1 MAKRPSYEELE
12 QRVRDLEVESAKG
25 KRAEEALRQTEER
38 YRSLVEDSFD
48 GIFIQEGSKII
59 YVNQRLNEMLGYRE
73 GELEGQDHWIDYHPA
88 YQTLTRER
96 AQARMRGEEPPPQYE
111 VTLQRKD
118 GAFFEGEIF
127 ARAILLGSKPG
138 VQVWIRDITHRKR
151 AEEALRESE
160 ENAKRTAQVNSTMAE
175 IGRII
180 SSTLSI
186 EDVYGQFA
194 VEAKKILPFDR
205 IAIGLISHEQGT
217 YRFAYTSGIEIPDR
231 YKGYTVHLSGLVREV
246 IAARS
251 GLLLQLEKEEDF
263 VEDYP
268 ELLIPYQAGVRSVMA
283 APLISRDQVVGVL
296 YLASLGSKA
305 YKEKD
310 LKLVDEVATQI
321 AGAIANAQLYA
332 QLKQT
337 EETLREGEKRYRDL
351 YDEAPVGY
359 HTLDNQGRVTSIN
372 RQERT
377 MLGYSAE
384 EMLGKPIW
392 NFIVDKEAR
401 EAQEIIR
408 ARLRGILPPSK
419 GLERNFRRKDG
430 TSVPVLI
437 DDRLLTDTDGRILG
451 IRTTVRDNT
460 DRKRAEEEKEKLQAQ
475 LNQAQKMESV
485 GRLAGGIA
493 HDFNNMLG
501 IIVGNAE
508 LAMLQVNPAGPHF
521 NNIQEILKASQ
532 RSANLVRQLLAFA
545 RKQTVSPKVLDLNDT
560 VLGMLKMLRRLIGE
574 DIDLAWVPG
583 LDLWPVKIDPSQ
595 IDQILANL
603 AVNARDAIAGVGRLT
618 IETTNVVFEESYCAD
633 NPGPTPGEY
642 VLLTVHDEG
651 AGMSKEALEHLFEP
665 FFTTKEVGKG
675 TGLGLATVY
684 GIVKQNDGF
693 INVYSEPGEGT
704 TFRIY
709 LPRYFEA
716 GDMEVSASPAEVE
729 LPKGTETVLIVEDE
743 VGILY
748 TTRELLQTLGYT
760 ALTARTVTEAMR
772 GAEEYGGEI
781 HLLITDVVM
790 PEMNGRE
797 LAERLI
803 SMRPRMK
810 TLFMSG
816 YSADVIAHRGV
827 LDPHV
832 HFIEKPFSAKALA
845 AKLREVLAANS
856 LTKTD

>member
-1 MAKRPSYEELE
+1 MSKKPSYEELE
-12 QRVRDLEVESAKG
+12 QRVGDLEVESAKG

-59 YVNQRLNEMLGYRE
+59 YVNQRLNEMLGYLE
-73 GELEGQDHWIDYHPA
+73 GELEGQDHWVVYHPA
-88 YQTLTRER
+88 YQILTRER
-96 AQARMRGEEPPPQYE
+96 AKARMRGEEPPPQYE

-118 GAFFEGEIF
+118 GTFFEGEIF
-127 ARAILLGSKPG
+127 ARAILLGSNPG

-186 EDVYGQFA
+186 EDVYEQFA
-194 VEAKKILPFDR
+194 VEAKKIIPFDR
-205 IAIGLISHEQGT
+205 IAIGLIDQEQGT

-231 YKGYTVHLSGLVREV
+231 YKGYTGHLSGIVREV
-246 IAARS
+246 IGTRS
-251 GLLLQLEKEEDF
+251 GLLFQLEKEEGF

-268 ELLIPYQAGVRSVMA
+268 ELLIPYQTGVRSVMA
-283 APLISRDQVVGVL
+283 APLIARDQVVGVL
-296 YLASLGSKA
+296 YLASLSSKA
-305 YKEKD
+305 YTEKD

-359 HTLDNQGRVTSIN
+359 HTLDNQGRITGVN
-372 RQERT
+372 RQERL

-384 EMLGKPIW
+384 EMLGQPVW
-392 NFIVDKEAR
+392 NFVSDE
-401 EAQEIIR
+401 EAQVSKEMLL
-408 ARLRGILPPSK
+408 AKLAGLQPPSK
-419 GLERNFRRKDG
+419 GLERDYKRKDG
-430 TSVPVLI
+430 TSIPVLV
-437 DDRLLTDTDGRILG
+437 DDRLLKDDDGRIIG
-451 IRTTVRDNT
+451 IRTTITDNT

-508 LAMLQVNPAGPHF
+508 LAMLQVDPAEPHF

-574 DIDLAWVPG
+574 DINLAWVPG

-618 IETTNVVFEESYCAD
+618 IETKNVVFDESYCAD
-633 NPGPTPGEY
+633 NPGFTPGEY

-651 AGMSKEALEHLFEP
+651 AGMSEEALEHLFEP

-693 INVYSEPGEGT
+693 INVYSQPGKGT
-704 TFRIY
+704 TFKIY
-709 LPRYFEA
+709 LPSYFEA
-716 GDMEVSASPAEVE
+716 GVMEVSASPAEVE

-748 TTRELLQTLGYT
+748 TTRELLQTLGYKT
-760 ALTARTVTEAMR
+760 LTARTATEAM
-772 GAEEYGGEI
+772 GWAEEYGGEI

-827 LDPHV
+827 LDPDV

-845 AKLREVLAANS
+845 AKLREVLANS